1 LKRRDSDLAEYLG
14 YLAGALTTLCY
25 IPQIMRVFRLKSAKE
40 ISIPFTLML
49 LIGVLLWLLYGIF
62 AALAPVIVWNS
73 IGFMIALVLLY
84 SKLKY
89 GR

>member
-1 LKRRDSDLAEYLG
+1 LAEYLG
-14 YLAGALTTLCY
+14 FLAGALTTLCY
-25 IPQIMRVFRLKSAKE
+25 IPQIIRVFRLKSAKE

-49 LIGVLLWLLYGIF
+49 LVGVLLWLVYGIF

-73 IGFMIALVLLY
+73 IGFVIASVLLY
-84 SKLKY
+84 SKLRY